1 VIIPELSERQHTEVA
16 RPERRG
22 VSRAKVIDQAKA
34 EIPVIIQA
42 DRLVAEN
49 GGGWRKAGDEW
60 VARCPL
66 PDHEDRRPSFT
77 VNVERNLWFCHGCAR
92 GGDTVELA
100 RLARGF
106 SKSEAAIAAAYLLQE
121 FGHEVRR
128 RPASWHAKQTRQE
141 RARKEVEN
149 AKIRRMQ
156 RRIYRWLLAPQLIS
170 IENEAERL
178 EEAQH
183 AWAEARRI
191 AELLA
196 LQTRGEAE

>member
-1 VIIPELSERQHTEVA
+1 MIIQDNSQRQHTNA
-16 RPERRG
+16 TRPERRG
-22 VSRAKVIDQAKA
+22 ASRRGVIDQAK
-34 EIPVIIQA
+34 EKVPVIVQA

-66 PDHEDRRPSFT
+66 PDHEDHSPSFT
-77 VNVERNLWFCHGCAR
+77 VNAERNVWFCHGCCR

-106 SKSEAAIAAAYLLQE
+106 SKGEAAIAAAYLLQE

-141 RARKEVEN
+141 RARQEVEN

-156 RRIYRWLLAPQLIS
+156 RRIYRWLLAPQLVG
-170 IENEAERL
+170 IEDEAERL
-178 EEAQH
+178 EEAEH
-183 AWAEARRI
+183 AWTEAGRI
-191 AELLA
+191 AELLV
-196 LQTRGEAE
+196 LQARGEAA